1 MDPVQSQALLA
12 YAMTEHPPGDTQ
24 QDAAQSTIAD
34 APAIATYVVP
44 TSAPARLATPL
55 ANPGNNGD
63 NGGNIPTAPMSPPLA
78 SAPTSVQRLPS
89 EENQPYQPFQASP
102 PPSQHQQ
109 QQQQQQQPQQD
120 FHPYYSLA
128 PNPINNQFYD
138 ILGELD
144 PYRHTPKEFINLL
157 VYAATRDSEIAQA
170 LVRLNSDRI
179 KNPSTWQPHLPPNT
193 IMQPT
198 SPSQFSSQP
207 WPGTSAPI
215 SHPPSISA
223 TPPPIHEYETSLI
236 HPRKRKRNEAAEQH
250 AEQHAASTPATSR
263 FRVNCHRM
271 VMFSGPQEQP
281 PPAAHTEQP

>member
-12 YAMTEHPPGDTQ
+12 YAMTEQPPGDSQ
-24 QDAAQSTIAD
+24 QDAAQSTTAD
-34 APAIATYVVP
+34 APVIATYVVP
-44 TSAPARLATPL
+44 TSAPVRLATPL

-63 NGGNIPTAPMSPPLA
+63 NIPTAPMSPPLA

-89 EENQPYQPFQASP
+89 EEHQPYQPYQASP
-102 PPSQHQQ
+102 PPS
-109 QQQQQQQPQQD
+109 QQQQQQQPQPQQEPPPD
-120 FHPYYSLA
+120 FHPYYSLT
-128 PNPINNQFYD
+128 PDPINNQFYD

-170 LVRLNSDRI
+170 LVRLNSDRV
-179 KNPSTWQPHLPPNT
+179 KNPSTWQPHLPPNM

-198 SPSQFSSQP
+198 SPSQFPSQP

-215 SHPPSISA
+215 SHPPNTHASISP
-223 TPPPIHEYETSLI
+223 TPPPIHENETSLI
-236 HPRKRKRNEAAEQH
+236 HPRKRKRNET

-271 VMFSGPQEQP
+271 VMFSGPQEPP
-281 PPAAHTEQP
+281 PPATHTEQP